1 MQHRGK
7 DGANAATSVKRT
19 SSQAW
24 LSEFDASAAAS
35 NRSAGSVAATK
46 MSLRLKLATR
56 LHTHRVMGAE
66 PYQVCHKV
74 RDSLNLSF
82 NFLLNCRLPTTASA
96 ACTTIT
102 QMRPALLTGSCDLAF
117 SVKTF
122 NRMTTRST
130 DDKCCCCSSVCRDEE
145 DYLDDSNI
153 NGDRIATAMAYL
165 TDVAAGGATVF
176 PNLGVTLWPR

>member
-7 DGANAATSVKRT
+7 NGADAATSVKRT

-66 PYQVCHKV
+66 PYQGRGFILHNWGCGIHAT
-74 RDSLNLSF
+74 F
-82 NFLLNCRLPTTASA
+82 NFIFTSELQIANYGIGGVYNHHTDAS
-96 ACTTIT
+96 
-102 QMRPALLTGSCDLAF
+102 GSAHRF
-117 SVKTF
+117 V
-122 NRMTTRST
+122 
-130 DDKCCCCSSVCRDEE
+130 
-145 DYLDDSNI
+145 
-153 NGDRIATAMAYL
+153 RIGFL
-165 TDVAAGGATVF
+165 
-176 PNLGVTLWPR
+176 RI